1 MGNGGARHY
10 AGSVLIEVIGGLGL
24 FLLGLNLLVDGL
36 RAAAGSTLRRSLTT
50 LVRGPASGAALG
62 AGVTTLVQSSSATI
76 VATIGFVSAGLM
88 TFPQSLGVILGSN
101 VGTTSTGWLVA
112 TLGFKFSIK
121 ALALPAVALG
131 AALRLV
137 ARGRPAS
144 LGLAI
149 AGFGLLF
156 AGIDLLRTGMTGV
169 VDGLG
174 PADLP
179 SGAGWGGRLMLVA
192 AGAVLTVLFQ
202 SSSASI
208 AIVLVALEGG
218 GLDFE
223 QATAAVVGANVGTT
237 TTAAIAM
244 VGASPAARRTALA
257 HIGFNLA
264 IGGAAFGLLDRLA
277 GASAWATSGLEAT
290 PGPLAVATFHTSIN
304 LGGAILLLP
313 ATPWIARLLIAVVPQ
328 RRDDLLRRLD
338 RSVATV
344 GPVANE
350 ALRRT
355 SLAIVARA
363 AAGLRASFDG
373 DDRGARRRLDEVE
386 EGLRGAAAFASR
398 VASGRQGPDEQAE
411 HLATLH
417 ILDHAGRLLEAM
429 QDDPRRRIVATSSSL
444 ASQRETLARAIAIAV
459 GWAEGGLGE
468 GDADALEAIAAE
480 LASLRKSYRTSRLG
494 AGAEGD
500 GEPEQVLA
508 DLDASRAIDSAGYQ
522 LFRAA
527 QWATGRPSPRGAPR
541 AMVDANGNSR
551 GDDGLPLEGDDA
563 SPRARDLAG
572 EDSTTS

>member
-1 MGNGGARHY
+1 
-10 AGSVLIEVIGGLGL
+10 VVIEVLGGLGF

-36 RAAAGSTLRRSLTT
+36 RDAAGSALRRILTT
-50 LVRGPASGAALG
+50 LVRGPASGAVLG

-137 ARGRPAS
+137 GRGRLAS

-156 AGIDLLRTGMTGV
+156 AGLDLLRSGMSGAI
-169 VDGLG
+169 DGFG
-174 PADLP
+174 PGDLP
-179 SGAGWGGRLMLVA
+179 SGAGWSGRLMLVA

-208 AIVLVALEGG
+208 AVVLVALDGG

-223 QATAAVVGANVGTT
+223 QATAAVVGANIGTT

-244 VGASPAARRTALA
+244 FGASAAARRTALA
-257 HIGFNLA
+257 HIAFNLA
-264 IGGAAFGLLDRLA
+264 IGIAALLLLGPLA
-277 GASAWATSGLEAT
+277 TWSVWASSPLESA

-304 LGGAILLLP
+304 LGGALLLLP
-313 ATPWIARLLIAVVPQ
+313 TAPILAKLLIVLVPQ
-328 RRDDLLRRLD
+328 PRGDLARRLD

-355 SLAIVARA
+355 AVAIVSRIAEGLRVGIDGDERTARIRFDDVE
-363 AAGLRASFDG
+363 AGLRA
-373 DDRGARRRLDEVE
+373 
-386 EGLRGAAAFASR
+386 AAAFASR
-398 VASGRQGPDEQAE
+398 VSAGRQSAAEQAE

-417 ILDHAGRLLEAM
+417 ILDHARRLRDAADGPGRRGTMSRSPSLQLQTAAM
-429 QDDPRRRIVATSSSL
+429 RRGLGI
-444 ASQRETLARAIAIAV
+444 
-459 GWAEGGLGE
+459 AEGWDEGTMHPEDDVALG
-468 GDADALEAIAAE
+468 AVSAE
-480 LASLRKSYRTSRLG
+480 LADLRKAYRVARLG

-500 GEPEQVLA
+500 EDPEAVLE
-508 DLDASRAIDSAGYQ
+508 DLDASRAMDSIGYH

-527 QWATGRPSPRGAPR
+527 SWAGGRPTPRGIPGAALPPGR
-541 AMVDANGNSR
+541 DPHGSEPP
-551 GDDGLPLEGDDA
+551 DGHA
-563 SPRARDLAG
+563 
-572 EDSTTS
+572 DSAAT